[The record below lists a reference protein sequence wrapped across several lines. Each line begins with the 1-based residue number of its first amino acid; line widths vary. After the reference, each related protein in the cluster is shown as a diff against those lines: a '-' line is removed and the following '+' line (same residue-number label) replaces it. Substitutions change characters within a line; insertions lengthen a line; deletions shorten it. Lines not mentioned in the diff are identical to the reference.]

1 MPGPQ
6 STLFFLL
13 LLGTFGALLWWMMVA
28 RHLVFKVLAGCLAF
42 VPAMMFGVAAVNKFY
57 DYYPTWTSA
66 ISDLLGQDTATRLPS
81 GDHQDVRQFILR
93 NSRSVWAEY
102 GHTFSLTASDPRIRI
117 SRTVNIFLPPQYFQP
132 AYRDYRFP
140 AIELIHGF
148 PGVGQDWITVMGI
161 NVILDDLLQQH
172 RAAPVVLV
180 MPNANGARTESLQCL
195 NMLHGP
201 QDATYLAQ
209 FLPGYLAQRLRIM
222 PPGSAW
228 GIAGYSEG
236 GFCAANLGLQYGRRF
251 GYAGVMS
258 GYFRPLKNQIG
269 NRDVAPFGHDRALL
283 LRNTPLYMVN
293 RLPAGVPIPQF
304 WLGAGQA
311 DRDDVAAASL
321 FQLYLQRRQPD
332 VILDLVPGGGH
343 TMLTWR
349 TLAPP
354 MLEWMTRNLRLA
366 ALYDVQHPHKPGSRP
381 ARQHRRHQRRRG
393 RRAAAYPVGFQAS
406 AR

>member
-1 MPGPQ
+1 MRMGAARHGWPHVRPARLAEGRLPGPQ

-117 SRTVNIFLPPQYFQP
+117 SRTVNIFLLP
-132 AYRDYRFP
+132 
-140 AIELIHGF
+140 
-148 PGVGQDWITVMGI
+148 
-161 NVILDDLLQQH
+161 QH